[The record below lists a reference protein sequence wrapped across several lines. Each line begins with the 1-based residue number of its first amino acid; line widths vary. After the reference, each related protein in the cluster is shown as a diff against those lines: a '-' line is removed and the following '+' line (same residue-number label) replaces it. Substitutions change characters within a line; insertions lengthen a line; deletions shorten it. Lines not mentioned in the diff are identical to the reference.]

1 MKLGDLELLILND
14 GKFRLDG
21 GAMFGVVP
29 KVMWSKVIS
38 HDEANRIPMTSNIL
52 LVKGDGFNL
61 LIDTGCGD
69 KWDDKEAGIFG
80 IERPRDLVDNL
91 NNIGMKAEDITHIV
105 YTHLHF
111 DHAGG
116 GTYYDNNGKIQLRFP
131 NAEIFIQKGEWDVAM
146 NPNLRDKRS
155 YKPENLLPLLENEV
169 IEFVDGD
176 TEVLP
181 GIKMRI
187 TGGHTKYHSIVL
199 IESKGKTCVFNGDLI
214 PMATHLPIPFV
225 MAYDLYPDATM
236 NSKIVLLDEAVE
248 NDYLMVFE
256 HGIDIPAA
264 RLSKNERGRIEAV
277 PVKLND

>member
-1 MKLGDLELLILND
+1 MKLGDLELYVVND
-14 GKFRLDG
+14 GDFKLDG

-38 HDEANRIPMTSNIL
+38 HDEKNRIPMTANIL
-52 LVKGDGFNL
+52 LVKGADFNL

-69 KWDDKEAGIFG
+69 KWDDKEAGIFS
-80 IERPRDLVDNL
+80 IKRPRGLIDNL
-91 NNIGMKAEDITHIV
+91 SNIGMKAEDITHIV

-116 GTYYDNNGKIQLRFP
+116 GTYYDNNGDLQLQFP
-131 NAEIFIQKGEWDVAM
+131 NAKIFIQKGEWDVAM

-155 YKPENLLPLLENEV
+155 YKPENLLPLLEKNV
-169 IEFVDGD
+169 IEFVNGD

-187 TGGHTKYHSIVL
+187 TGGHTKNHCIVL
-199 IESKGKTCVFNGDLI
+199 VESEGDTCVFNGDLI

-225 MAYDLYPDATM
+225 MAYDLYPDETM
-236 NSKIVLLDEAVE
+236 NSKIALLDEAVE

-256 HGIDIPAA
+256 HGVDIPAA
-264 RLSKNERGRIEAV
+264 RLNKNEKGRIVAV
-277 PVKLND
+277 PVDLND